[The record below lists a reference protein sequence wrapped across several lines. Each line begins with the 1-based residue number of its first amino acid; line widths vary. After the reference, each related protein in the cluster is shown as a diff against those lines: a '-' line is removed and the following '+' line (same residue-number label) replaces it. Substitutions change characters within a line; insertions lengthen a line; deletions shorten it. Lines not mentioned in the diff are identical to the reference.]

1 MYDIDFTNNF
11 QKIPPPR
18 LRNDIT
24 TFFPLFFSFLDKMT
38 HSLKYVQHWS
48 PKKNLTV
55 SQNLQ
60 IYISRSLVANILF
73 AVHEKPLLTVF
84 SLFFFFYKSAYFLTW
99 NAFQMWNFQRSLA
112 ECKSFMSSR
121 NIFGIKSRLKF
132 HHTILH
138 PPWNALYKIWVLVLV
153 RGYLYFPKFLANRMH
168 TYSNL

>member
-84 SLFFFFYKSAYFLTW
+84 SLFFFFTNQLIFLPEMHFKCEIFNGHSQ
-99 NAFQMWNFQRSLA
+99 NASPS
-112 ECKSFMSSR
+112 C
-121 NIFGIKSRLKF
+121 
-132 HHTILH
+132 
-138 PPWNALYKIWVLVLV
+138 LVEI
-153 RGYLYFPKFLANRMH
+153 
-168 TYSNL
+168 YSE